1 MELLMNRDYHEAIQF
16 LDPEISKQIRL
27 GNELLKKIPFP
38 ETESVTEE
46 EETYGGL
53 TKRDFELYGSKLNFN
68 IPNENLKYMEK
79 CLIEEQNYFGLM
91 ELLQNQYPYNKLVPY
106 ILYSYCRDLCGV
118 PIKKSE
124 SEKIKRDL
132 KAIKKACNH
141 LTKKQLKK
149 ESRKVKV
156 EF

>member
-38 ETESVTEE
+38 EKEQGEE
-46 EETYGGL
+46 EIICGL
-53 TKRDFELYGSKLNFN
+53 SKKDFELYGSKLNFN

-79 CLIEEQNYFGLM
+79 LLIEEQNYLGLM
-91 ELLQNQYPYNKLVPY
+91 ELLENQYPYNKLVPY
-106 ILYSYCRDLCGV
+106 ILYSYCRDICGL

-124 SEKIKRDL
+124 NDRIRRDL

-149 ESRKVKV
+149 ETRKIKV